1 MPDNKLKIIFDFT
14 VSFVLIISAVVTP
27 YQIAFCDQYSDS
39 WYDIM
44 TDVLLTIDMILTFF
58 TAYFDENDNLIKSR
72 KKIAVNYIKT
82 FFFIDIISILPI
94 NNFTKKEFKYNKLIR
109 LIRFPKTLIKLAK
122 LFAMAKNSAQ
132 NNSNKLLRR
141 IIDALKTDQQVAQ
154 LIGFVFAY
162 LVITHL
168 CACFWFFIA
177 KMEEF
182 GPRTWVVRL
191 GFLDKSKI
199 ELYLYSFY
207 WAMTTV
213 TTVGYGDISAATVGE
228 KIFNLFTML
237 LGVVL
242 MSISVGILGS
252 IISVMDQKK
261 KEINE
266 KLEIL
271 TNIKNEFQLSKELY
285 DKLRKIIKFDLTR
298 NQKDK
303 MQFIQDLP
311 SKLRIELNQVMK
323 DSSIEKFYFFKD
335 QPNDFFA
342 YVVPLLKP
350 VKFSQNEYLYKSQ
363 DMIDESKKTL
373 INFHSVFRF

>member
-1 MPDNKLKIIFDFT
+1 
-14 VSFVLIISAVVTP
+14 
-27 YQIAFCDQYSDS
+27 
-39 WYDIM
+39 M